1 MLVSPSP
8 MTQIT
13 VFRFYLDVV
22 VWDSH
27 PLQLGAT
34 PVQVYIDGIAQLD
47 APFVNEKPAE
57 LQSFPKTPDFTGEV
71 NETLKHEGLPP
82 LAPQH
87 IISEEDIIF
96 TNVSNV
102 YTRVPDGIEPL
113 GFVNTDGTGIV
124 VVRNGRII
132 CAGASYI
139 CNIHSPQEDVTVIDL
154 QGGSISPGLV
164 SVGTNLGLQHIA
176 MEPSTTDGVVYDVFS
191 KNTPSIV
198 GGDHSVIRAVDGL
211 QFQSRDALFVTSA
224 LSETGHH

>member
-1 MLVSPSP
+1 MLVSPFP
-8 MTQIT
+8 KTQIT
-13 VFRFYLDVV
+13 MFRFGLDVV

-34 PVQVYIDGIAQLD
+34 PIQVYIDGIAQLD

-57 LQSFPKTPDFTGEV
+57 LQSIPKTPDFQSEL

-113 GFVNTDGTGIV
+113 SFANADGTGIV

-132 CAGASYI
+132 CSGASYL
-139 CNIHSPQEDVTVIDL
+139 CSIHSPQEDVTVIDL

-176 MEPSTTDGVVYDVFS
+176 MEPSTADGVVYDVFS
-191 KNTPSIV
+191 KNIPSIA
-198 GGDHSVIRAVDGL
+198 GGVNSVIRAVDGL
-211 QFQSRDALFVTSA
+211 QFESRDAMFVTSA
-224 LSETGHH
+224 FSEPGHH